1 MDKVTITLQNKE
13 LIESIIGSSKDI
25 EIKVHNAVID
35 SITKRL
41 IKNVKNASD
50 YDSALRKACE
60 KAEKE
65 LKSDFL
71 KEDTS
76 SFYRSYKFNKEYENA
91 ISIRIKELWEEEI
104 ASKVN
109 DVIQKTIP
117 AYEYQLNEALNA
129 KLKEIESI
137 DVGSIIKKSVQQIME
152 DKFKK

>member
-41 IKNVKNASD
+41 IKNVTNTAD
-50 YDSALRKACE
+50 YDSALKKASNKATE
-60 KAEKE
+60 KIKDE
-65 LKSDFL
+65 FL
-71 KEDTS
+71 KVDTS
-76 SFYRSYKFNKEYENA
+76 SFYRSYKFNKEYESA
-91 ISIRIKELWEEEI
+91 ISIGIKKLWEDEI
-104 ASKVN
+104 ASKIN